1 MRLVGWILLCTL
13 APTVMAAQDTTRT
26 VTVGA
31 FVDTYYAWD
40 FNRPGPGNL
49 DRSFTTQPARHDEF
63 NVNLAHVE
71 LKLSSERTRARL
83 ALQAGTSVQSN
94 YAGEP
99 RLGGIAGPELA
110 RHVQEAVA
118 GVRVAP
124 GLWVDAG
131 VYLSHI
137 GQESW
142 ISRDNPTY
150 SRSLIA
156 DYSPYYETGIKAT
169 WSASPKLT
177 AQLHVVNGWQ
187 NISETNTDKAVG
199 LRLDYAASSHLVLG
213 YSNFV
218 GNEVLDT
225 VPSRVRVFN
234 ELLALATAGNASV
247 WVTADVGRQQRAG
260 GGWSTWYGGAVI
272 GRVKVSPGVALA
284 GRVERYGD
292 PDGVIVATG
301 TPDAFRVSGASV
313 NLDVTVA
320 GNALWRTELRGFSAR
335 DPIFPRHGGAGVS
348 NRNGFLVSSLAL
360 TL

>member
-1 MRLVGWILLCTL
+1 MRLVCWMVLCSP
-13 APTVMAAQDTTRT
+13 APAVVAAQDSTRT
-26 VTVGA
+26 VTVGV

-40 FNRPGPGNL
+40 FNRPGPGNF

-63 NVNLAHVE
+63 NVNLALVE
-71 LKLSSERTRARL
+71 VKVSGERTRGHL
-83 ALQAGTSVQSN
+83 ALQAGTAVQSN

-99 RLGGIAGPELA
+99 RLGSISGPELA
-110 RHVQEAVA
+110 RHVEEAIA

-131 VYLSHI
+131 IYLSHI

-142 ISRDNPTY
+142 VSRDNPTY

-156 DYSPYYETGIKAT
+156 DYSPYYETGVKAT
-169 WSASPKLT
+169 WSVSAKLT
-177 AQLHVVNGWQ
+177 AQLNVVNGWQ

-199 LRLDYAASSHLVLG
+199 LRLDYASSSHLALG

-218 GNEVLDT
+218 GNEMPDT
-225 VPSRVRVFN
+225 VPSRIRVFN
-234 ELLALATAGNASV
+234 EGFALISAGKASV
-247 WVTADVGRQQRAG
+247 WLTADVGQQQRAG

-272 GRVKVSPGVALA
+272 GRVKVAPSVALA
-284 GRVERYGD
+284 GRVERYAD
-292 PDGVIVATG
+292 LDGVIVATG
-301 TPDAFRVSGASV
+301 TLNAFRVNAASL
-313 NLDVTVA
+313 NLDVTLP

-335 DPIFPRHGGAGVS
+335 DPIFPQHAGGGLS
-348 NRNGFLVSSLAL
+348 NRDGFVVSSLAL

>member
-1 MRLVGWILLCTL
+1 MRVVCWMALCSLVPGVL
-13 APTVMAAQDTTRT
+13 AAQDSTRI

-40 FNRPGPGNL
+40 FNRPGPGNF

-63 NVNLAHVE
+63 NLNLALVE
-71 LKLSSERTRARL
+71 VKLSGERTRGHL
-83 ALQAGTSVQSN
+83 ALQAGTAVQSN

-99 RLGGIAGPELA
+99 RLGSISGPELA
-110 RHVQEAVA
+110 RHVEEAVA

-131 VYLSHI
+131 IYLSHI

-156 DYSPYYETGIKAT
+156 DYSPYYETGVKAT
-169 WSASPKLT
+169 WTASAKLV
-177 AQLHVVNGWQ
+177 AQLNVVNGWQ

-199 LRLDYAASSHLVLG
+199 LRLDYVASPQLAVG

-218 GNEVLDT
+218 GNEMPDT

-234 ELLALATAGNASV
+234 EALVLITAGKAKV
-247 WVTADVGRQQRAG
+247 WLTADVGRQQKAG
-260 GGWSTWYGGAVI
+260 GGWSTWYGGAAI
-272 GRVKVSPGVALA
+272 GRLKVAPTVAIA

-292 PDGVIVATG
+292 ADGVIVSTG
-301 TPDAFRVSGASV
+301 TPNAFRVSGASV
-313 NLDVTVA
+313 NVDLTVA
-320 GNALWRTELRGFSAR
+320 GNAVWRTELRGFQAR
-335 DPIFPRHGGAGVS
+335 DPIFPLHGSAGFGK
-348 NRNGFLVSSLAL
+348 RDGFVVTSLAL